1 MKYYSNINDV
11 KKGSTFVLTNKNYN
25 LIQKA
30 LKINAKVICDIN
42 VNDKNVKKVNNPL
55 KYLNKKLLK
64 ENKKLCKYTN
74 IILLIGYKYKNEVA
88 DLTYKYLINKK
99 EKVILLKNNSYYV
112 NKKLYNLNY
121 SANIEI
127 INKLL
132 NIAKEKNINYFII
145 AINNTNIKNN
155 YLKNLSYRLLALTDF
170 IGNDYKF
177 IEKEIKKTNDL
188 FIINYDDVISKYL
201 NFKRKKTIT
210 IGENGIINIDL
221 ENNSFEYEYNNYKIK
236 NNIKNIYSYIFAYA
250 ILTYLGYDI
259 NNIIKKC

>member
-121 SANIEI
+121 SANIET

-177 IEKEIKKTNDL
+177 IGKEIKKTNDL

-259 NNIIKKC
+259 NNIIKRC

>member
-30 LKINAKVICDIN
+30 LKMNAKVICDIN
-42 VNDKNVKKVNNPL
+42 VKDKNVKKVNNPL

-121 SANIEI
+121 SVNIEI

-188 FIINYDDVISKYL
+188 FIINYDDEISKFL

-210 IGENGIINIDL
+210 IGEKGIINLDL

>member
-99 EKVILLKNNSYYV
+99 EKVILLKNNSYY
-112 NKKLYNLNY
+112 
-121 SANIEI
+121 
-127 INKLL
+127 
-132 NIAKEKNINYFII
+132 
-145 AINNTNIKNN
+145 
-155 YLKNLSYRLLALTDF
+155 
-170 IGNDYKF
+170 
-177 IEKEIKKTNDL
+177 L
-188 FIINYDDVISKYL
+188 F
-201 NFKRKKTIT
+201 
-210 IGENGIINIDL
+210 
-221 ENNSFEYEYNNYKIK
+221 
-236 NNIKNIYSYIFAYA
+236 
-250 ILTYLGYDI
+250 
-259 NNIIKKC
+259 